1 MVHDSYQVV
10 IIGAGPAGVA
20 CARELSAME
29 VDYVILDA
37 AMGGH
42 TNIDYGVGESG
53 QSSREWFKSVVD
65 FPINLVRT
73 NARHIQG
80 FANHWEVSTQDEW
93 CCHCQYLVIATGT
106 KARTGGFTESEN
118 LLIGPFK
125 PAYEYDYTGKHV
137 AILGGGDNAFEYAA
151 IALSKGAS
159 SASIFARGI
168 RARKDLR
175 AAATSA
181 GASVHLVADFDV
193 KDMGGHV
200 DISGNRYDI
209 CLVMYGFERV
219 IPDIPDGQCLSPSLE
234 TVPGNSKAM
243 FVVGD
248 VVHGAVHTLEWAT
261 NSGKEAGIA
270 ITTHLKH
277 GMEAISQ

>member
-20 CARELSAME
+20 CARELSALE
-29 VDYVILDA
+29 VDYVIIDA

-42 TNIDYGVGESG
+42 TNVDYGVGESG
-53 QSSREWFKSVVD
+53 QSSREWFKSVAD

-125 PAYEYDYTGKHV
+125 PAYERDYNGKRV
-137 AILGGGDNAFEYAA
+137 AILGGGDNAFEYAL

-175 AAATSA
+175 AAAMSA

-219 IPDIPDGQCLSPSLE
+219 IPDMPDGQCLSTSLE
-234 TVPGNSKAM
+234 TVQGNSKAM

-248 VVHGAVHTLEWAT
+248 AALGTVQSLEQAT
-261 NSGKEAGIA
+261 KSGTEAGIA
-270 ITTHLKH
+270 IASLLKH
-277 GMEAISQ
+277 NMEAISQ

>member
-20 CARELSAME
+20 CARELSALE
-29 VDYVILDA
+29 VDYVIIDPS
-37 AMGGH
+37 MGGH
-42 TNIDYGVGESG
+42 TNIDYGVGVSG

-73 NARHIQG
+73 TARSIQG
-80 FANHWEVSTQDEW
+80 FATHWEVTTQDEW

-125 PAYEYDYTGKHV
+125 PAYERDYNGKRV
-137 AILGGGDNAFEYAA
+137 AILGGGDNAFEYAS

-175 AAATSA
+175 VAAMSA
-181 GASVHLVADFDV
+181 GASLLLVANIDV
-193 KDMGGHV
+193 RDMGGYV
-200 DISGNRYDI
+200 EIQDNRFDI

-219 IPDIPDGQCLSPSLE
+219 IPDMLDGQCLPNSSELI
-234 TVPGNSKAM
+234 PGNKAILI
-243 FVVGD
+243 VGD
-248 VVHGAVHTLEWAT
+248 AALGAVQNLEQAS

-270 ITTHLKH
+270 IASHLKH
-277 GMEAISQ
+277 GMETISQ